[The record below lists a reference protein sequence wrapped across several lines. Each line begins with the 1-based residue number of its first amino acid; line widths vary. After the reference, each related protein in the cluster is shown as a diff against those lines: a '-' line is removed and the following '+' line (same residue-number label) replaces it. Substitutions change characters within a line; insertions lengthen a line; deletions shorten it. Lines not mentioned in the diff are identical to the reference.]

1 MEMKKIV
8 KTNKAPQP
16 VGPYNQAV
24 IHNSTMYISG
34 QIALD
39 PITKELV
46 INNLTEETMLVMN
59 NLKAILENENLSF
72 ENVIKST
79 IFLSDMGNFKE
90 VNEIYASFFKSGNEP
105 ARETVEVSKLPLGVN
120 VEISMIACL

>member
-1 MEMKKIV
+1 MKKIV

-46 INNLTEETMLVMN
+46 INNLKKETMLVMN
-59 NLKAILENENLSF
+59 NLKAILESENLSF

-79 IFLSDMGNFKE
+79 IFLSDMGSFNE
-90 VNEIYASFFKSGNEP
+90 VNEIYATFFKSGNEP

-120 VEISMIACL
+120 VEISMIAGL

>member
-1 MEMKKIV
+1 MKKIV

-46 INNLTEETMLVMN
+46 TNNLKKETMLVMN
-59 NLKAILENENLSF
+59 NLKAILKSENLSF

-79 IFLSDMGNFKE
+79 IFLSDMGSFNE
-90 VNEIYASFFKSGNEP
+90 VNEIYATFFKSGNEP

-120 VEISMIACL
+120 VEISMIASL

>member
-1 MEMKKIV
+1 MKKIV
-8 KTNKAPQP
+8 KTNKAPKP

>member
-1 MEMKKIV
+1 MKKIV

-46 INNLTEETMLVMN
+46 TDNLTDETMLVMN

>member
-1 MEMKKIV
+1 MKKIV

-16 VGPYNQAV
+16 VGPYNQAI

-34 QIALD
+34 QIPLN

-46 INNLTEETMLVMN
+46 TNNLKKETMLVMN
-59 NLKAILENENLSF
+59 NLKAILESENLSF

-79 IFLSDMGNFKE
+79 IFLSDMGSFNE
-90 VNEIYASFFKSGNEP
+90 VNEIYATFFKSGDEP

>member
-1 MEMKKIV
+1 MKKIV

-39 PITKELV
+39 PITKDLV

>member
-1 MEMKKIV
+1 MKKIV
-8 KTNKAPQP
+8 KTNKAPEP

-39 PITKELV
+39 PITKKLV
-46 INNLTEETMLVMN
+46 TSDLKKETMLVMN
-59 NLKAILENENLSF
+59 NLKSILENENLSF
-72 ENVIKST
+72 DNVIKST
-79 IFLSDMGNFKE
+79 IFLSDMGNFKD
-90 VNEIYASFFKSGNEP
+90 VNEIYGSFFNIGNEP

-120 VEISMIACL
+120 VEISMIAGL

>member
-1 MEMKKIV
+1 MKKIV

-39 PITKELV
+39 PITKELM

-120 VEISMIACL
+120 VEISMIAYL

>member
-1 MEMKKIV
+1 MKKIV

-34 QIALD
+34 QIALN
-39 PITKELV
+39 PITKELET
-46 INNLTEETMLVMN
+46 NNLKKETMLVMN
-59 NLKAILENENLSF
+59 NLKAILESENLSF

-79 IFLSDMGNFKE
+79 IFLSDMGSFNE
-90 VNEIYASFFKSGNEP
+90 VNEIYATFFKSGNEP

-120 VEISMIACL
+120 VEISMIASL

>member
-1 MEMKKIV
+1 MKKIV
-8 KTNKAPQP
+8 KTNKAPEP

-24 IHNSTMYISG
+24 IHNNTMYISG

-39 PITKELV
+39 PYTKELV
-46 INNLTEETMLVMN
+46 INDLKKETMLVMN

-79 IFLSDMGNFKE
+79 IFLCDMGNFKE
-90 VNEIYASFFKSGNEP
+90 VNKIYGSFFNKGNEP

-120 VEISMIACL
+120 VEISMIAGL

>member
-1 MEMKKIV
+1 MKKIV

-24 IHNSTMYISG
+24 IHNTTMYISG
-34 QIALD
+34 QIAID

-46 INNLTEETMLVMN
+46 TNNLKKETMLVMN
-59 NLKAILENENLSF
+59 NLKAILESENLSF

-79 IFLSDMGNFKE
+79 IFLSDMGSFNV
-90 VNEIYASFFKSGNEP
+90 VNEIYATFFKSGNEP

-120 VEISMIACL
+120 VEISMIASL

>member
-1 MEMKKIV
+1 MKKIV
-8 KTNKAPQP
+8 KTNKAPKP

-24 IHNSTMYISG
+24 IYNGTMYISG

-46 INNLTEETMLVMN
+46 TNDLKKETILVMN
-59 NLKAILENENLSF
+59 NLKAILENKNLSF

-79 IFLSDMGNFKE
+79 IFLSDMDSFKQ
-90 VNEIYASFFKSGNEP
+90 VNEIYSTYFKSGNEP

-120 VEISMIACL
+120 VEISMIVGL

>member
-1 MEMKKIV
+1 MYMKKIV
-8 KTNKAPQP
+8 KTNKAPEP

-24 IHNSTMYISG
+24 IHNNTMYISG

-39 PITKELV
+39 PYSKELV
-46 INNLTEETMLVMN
+46 TNDLKKETMLVMN

-72 ENVIKST
+72 DNVIKST
-79 IFLSDMGNFKE
+79 IFLSDMRNFKE
-90 VNEIYASFFKSGNEP
+90 VNEIYGSFFNKGNEP

-120 VEISMIACL
+120 VEISMIASL

>member
-1 MEMKKIV
+1 MKKIV

-24 IHNSTMYISG
+24 IHNTTMYISG

-46 INNLTEETMLVMN
+46 TNNLKKETMLVMN
-59 NLKAILENENLSF
+59 NLKAILESENLSF

-79 IFLSDMGNFKE
+79 IFLSDMGSFHE
-90 VNEIYASFFKSGNEP
+90 VNEIYATFFKSGNEP

>member
-1 MEMKKIV
+1 MKKIV

-39 PITKELV
+39 PITKEL
-46 INNLTEETMLVMN
+46 ITNNLKKETMLVMN
-59 NLKAILENENLSF
+59 NLKAILESENLSF

>member
-1 MEMKKIV
+1 MKKRV
-8 KTNKAPQP
+8 KTNKAPEP

-24 IHNSTMYISG
+24 IHNNTMYISG

-39 PITKELV
+39 PNTKELV
-46 INNLTEETMLVMN
+46 TNDLKKETMLVMN

-72 ENVIKST
+72 ENVIKSS
-79 IFLSDMGNFKE
+79 IFLSDMGSFKE
-90 VNEIYASFFKSGNEP
+90 VNEIYGSFFNKGTEP

-120 VEISMIACL
+120 VEISMIVGL

>member
-1 MEMKKIV
+1 MKKIV

-16 VGPYNQAV
+16 VGPYNQAI

-34 QIALD
+34 QIALN

-46 INNLTEETMLVMN
+46 TNNLKKETMLVMN
-59 NLKAILENENLSF
+59 NLKAILESENLSF

-79 IFLSDMGNFKE
+79 IFLSDMGSFNE
-90 VNEIYASFFKSGNEP
+90 VNEIYATFFKSGNEP

-120 VEISMIACL
+120 VEISMIVCL

>member
-1 MEMKKIV
+1 MKKIV

-34 QIALD
+34 QIALN
-39 PITKELV
+39 PITKELET
-46 INNLTEETMLVMN
+46 NNLKEETMLVMN
-59 NLKAILENENLSF
+59 NLKAILESENLSF
-72 ENVIKST
+72 ENVVKST
-79 IFLSDMGNFKE
+79 IFLSDMGSFNE
-90 VNEIYASFFKSGNEP
+90 VNEIYATFFKSGNEP

-120 VEISMIACL
+120 VEISMIASL

>member
-1 MEMKKIV
+1 MKKIV
-8 KTNKAPQP
+8 KTSKAPQP

>member
-1 MEMKKIV
+1 MKKIV

-24 IHNSTMYISG
+24 IYNSTMYISG
-34 QIALD
+34 QIAID

-46 INNLTEETMLVMN
+46 ITNLKDETILVMN
-59 NLKAILENENLSF
+59 NLKAILENENLTF
-72 ENVIKST
+72 ENVVKST
-79 IFLSDMGNFKE
+79 IFLSDMNSFKE
-90 VNEIYASFFKSGNEP
+90 VNEIYGTFFKSGNEP

-120 VEISMIACL
+120 VEISMIAYL

>member
-1 MEMKKIV
+1 MKKIV

-24 IHNSTMYISG
+24 IHNGTMYISG

-39 PITKELV
+39 PITKKLV
-46 INNLTEETMLVMN
+46 TNDLKKETILVMN
-59 NLKAILENENLSF
+59 NLKAILENKNLTF

-79 IFLSDMGNFKE
+79 IFLSDMGSFKQ
-90 VNEIYASFFKSGNEP
+90 VNEIYATFFKSGNEP

>member
-1 MEMKKIV
+1 MKKIV
-8 KTNKAPQP
+8 KTNKAPEP

-24 IHNSTMYISG
+24 IHNNTMYISG

-39 PITKELV
+39 PYTKELV
-46 INNLTEETMLVMN
+46 INDLKKETMLVMN

-79 IFLSDMGNFKE
+79 IFLCDIGNFKE
-90 VNEIYASFFKSGNEP
+90 VNEIYGSFFNKGNEP

-120 VEISMIACL
+120 VEISMIAGL

>member
-1 MEMKKIV
+1 MKKIV

-39 PITKELV
+39 SITKELV
-46 INNLTEETMLVMN
+46 TNNLKKETMLVMN
-59 NLKAILENENLSF
+59 NLKAILESENLSF

-79 IFLSDMGNFKE
+79 IFLSDMGSFNE
-90 VNEIYASFFKSGNEP
+90 VNEIYATFFKSGNEP

-120 VEISMIACL
+120 VEISMIVCL

>member
-1 MEMKKIV
+1 MKKIV
-8 KTNKAPQP
+8 KTSKAPQP

-39 PITKELV
+39 PITKEL
-46 INNLTEETMLVMN
+46 ITNNLKKETMLVMN
-59 NLKAILENENLSF
+59 NLKAILESENLSF

-79 IFLSDMGNFKE
+79 IFLSDMGSFNE
-90 VNEIYASFFKSGNEP
+90 VNEIYATFFKSGNEP

-120 VEISMIACL
+120 VVISMIACL

>member
-1 MEMKKIV
+1 MKKIV
-8 KTNKAPQP
+8 KTNKAPEP

-24 IHNSTMYISG
+24 IHNNTMYISG

-39 PITKELV
+39 PYTKELV
-46 INNLTEETMLVMN
+46 INDLKKETMLVMN

-72 ENVIKST
+72 ENVIKSS

-90 VNEIYASFFKSGNEP
+90 VNEIYGSFFNKGNEP

-120 VEISMIACL
+120 VEISMIAGL

>member
-1 MEMKKIV
+1 MKKIV

-46 INNLTEETMLVMN
+46 INNLTEETTLVMN

-79 IFLSDMGNFKE
+79 IFLSDMGSFKE

>member
-1 MEMKKIV
+1 MKKIV

-34 QIALD
+34 QIALN
-39 PITKELV
+39 PITKELET
-46 INNLTEETMLVMN
+46 NNLKEETMLVMN
-59 NLKAILENENLSF
+59 NLKAILESENLSF

-79 IFLSDMGNFKE
+79 IFLSDMGSFNE
-90 VNEIYASFFKSGNEP
+90 VNEIYATFFKSGNEP

-120 VEISMIACL
+120 VEISMIASL

>member
-1 MEMKKIV
+1 MKKIV

-90 VNEIYASFFKSGNEP
+90 VNQIYASFFKNGNEP

>member
-1 MEMKKIV
+1 MKKIV

-16 VGPYNQAV
+16 VGPYNQAI
-24 IHNSTMYISG
+24 IHNGTMYISG

-46 INNLTEETMLVMN
+46 TNNLKKETMLVMN
-59 NLKAILENENLSF
+59 NLKAILESENLSF

-79 IFLSDMGNFKE
+79 IFLSDMGSFNE
-90 VNEIYASFFKSGNEP
+90 VNEIYSTFFKSGNEP

>member
-1 MEMKKIV
+1 MKKIV

-105 ARETVEVSKLPLGVN
+105 ARETVEVSKLPLVVN

>member
-1 MEMKKIV
+1 MKKIV

-24 IHNSTMYISG
+24 IHNSIMYISG

-39 PITKELV
+39 PLTKELTT
-46 INNLTEETMLVMN
+46 NNLTEETMLVMN

-79 IFLSDMGNFKE
+79 IFLKDMGNFE
-90 VNEIYASFFKSGNEP
+90 VVNKIYGSFFKSGNEP

-120 VEISMIACL
+120 VEISMIAGL

>member
-1 MEMKKIV
+1 MKKIV

-24 IHNSTMYISG
+24 IHNTTMYISG

-46 INNLTEETMLVMN
+46 TNNLKKETMLVMN
-59 NLKAILENENLSF
+59 NLKAILESENLSF
-72 ENVIKST
+72 KNVIKST
-79 IFLSDMGNFKE
+79 IFLSDMGSFNE
-90 VNEIYASFFKSGNEP
+90 VNEIYATFFKSGNEP

-120 VEISMIACL
+120 VEISMIASL

>member
-1 MEMKKIV
+1 MKKIV
-8 KTNKAPQP
+8 KTNKAPKP

-79 IFLSDMGNFKE
+79 IFLSDLGNFKE

-120 VEISMIACL
+120 VEISMISCL